1 MRTEM
6 PHMDAVLL
14 CTAAS
19 ILMTECGVVLWI
31 QDVRS
36 HQFEQQSTGL
46 TGSVM
51 RTARI
56 DLPSHKDLPCVR
68 IHLQRHNGLV
78 TRGTND
84 HTQSTERRRK
94 PSAQHSAR
102 NQGSRVG
109 AWQDYS

>member
-1 MRTEM
+1 
-6 PHMDAVLL
+6 MDAVLL

-36 HQFEQQSTGL
+36 HQFEQQSTGI

-56 DLPSHKDLPCVR
+56 DLPKDDFRCHKDLPCVR
-68 IHLQRHNGLV
+68 IHSQRHNGVV

-84 HTQSTERRRK
+84 HTESTERRRK